1 MASKLLLATVALSL
15 KDVGVV
21 EMGPEALVFGVVAA
35 VGNYQL
41 WLLKLDVYMMI
52 AD

>member
-1 MASKLLLATVALSL
+1 MVLKLLLATVALSL
-15 KDVGVV
+15 MDVGVA

-41 WLLKLDVYMMI
+41 YSLKLDVCMST

>member
-15 KDVGVV
+15 MDVGVV
-21 EMGPEALVFGVVAA
+21 EMGPEALAFGVVAV
-35 VGNYQL
+35 VGSYQPCL
-41 WLLKLDVYMMI
+41 SRLDAYTMI